1 MLSNKNDTSSKFNIS
16 WHNYFNSYN
25 TMGKNHLIKK
35 RHAIKNNLRLM
46 RDQSVCIFSII
57 IFLIHLMNQVIY
69 LCLFD
74 QFLTI
79 MTVHIMSYVVPYFH

>member
-1 MLSNKNDTSSKFNIS
+1 
-16 WHNYFNSYN
+16 
-25 TMGKNHLIKK
+25 MGKNHLLKK